1 MRLFKSY
8 DTRGKGVSK
17 NEREKRGI
25 FRFFELYGRN
35 FWMLVSSE
43 FWYVLLSLPLVTS
56 GLANVG
62 LAYLCRMAAR
72 DKHVFMFSDF
82 FETLKKNWK
91 RALPLGII
99 NLILNAVFFANF
111 YILYVWMSQGII
123 GRAWGGVML
132 ALNAFLFV
140 LYSFAKYYQYTLM
153 ITFDYKLGTIIKNSL
168 LFATLGIKHNLI
180 IGGVLLFI
188 YFLAYIL
195 LCISVRYGLAAII
208 VIGVFLFPPFKMFLI
223 QFNVFPEIKKFII
236 DPYYKDHPDEDI
248 EKRRDLGVLEYEG
261 SDAVFDDE
269 QGLKTE
275 GDITSD

>member
-1 MRLFKSY
+1 M
-8 DTRGKGVSK
+8 
-17 NEREKRGI
+17 
-25 FRFFELYGRN
+25 
-35 FWMLVSSE
+35 
-43 FWYVLLSLPLVTS
+43 
-56 GLANVG
+56 
-62 LAYLCRMAAR
+62 
-72 DKHVFMFSDF
+72 
-82 FETLKKNWK
+82 
-91 RALPLGII
+91 
-99 NLILNAVFFANF
+99 
-111 YILYVWMSQGII
+111 
-123 GRAWGGVML
+123 
-132 ALNAFLFV
+132 
-140 LYSFAKYYQYTLM
+140 
-153 ITFDYKLGTIIKNSL
+153 
-168 LFATLGIKHNLI
+168 
-180 IGGVLLFI
+180 LFI